1 MTLFAKVRYVC
12 ALAHARCA
20 PSMQQP
26 VFCPVASEHH
36 QLRGSGYAAVFGR
49 PGMLYG
55 SKRSYSFFYYILRM
69 RGTKKDTGEG
79 GLGVTLHGLRDGFLQ
94 KKFERLTG
102 QPAPMMGVDVKY
114 V

>member
-1 MTLFAKVRYVC
+1 MCVSTRKVRAIDAATGILSSCQRASSASGQRLCSGVWQ
-12 ALAHARCA
+12 AGDVIW
-20 PSMQQP
+20 QQ
-26 VFCPVASEHH
+26 
-36 QLRGSGYAAVFGR
+36 AVV
-49 PGMLYG
+49 
-55 SKRSYSFFYYILRM
+55 SFFYYILRM
-69 RGTKKDTGEG
+69 RRTKKDTGEG